1 MERITSR
8 KNPLLTQ
15 IRKLAAGSGR
25 DRRAAGEYLG
35 DGRKLL
41 EEALKWH
48 APSPPW
54 WCRRGW
60 SSPLPPRC
68 GRSRCPG
75 T

>member
-48 APSPPW
+48 APNSPTCP
-54 WCRRGW
+54 G
-60 SSPLPPRC
+60 RC
-68 GRSRCPG
+68 GQFRCPG